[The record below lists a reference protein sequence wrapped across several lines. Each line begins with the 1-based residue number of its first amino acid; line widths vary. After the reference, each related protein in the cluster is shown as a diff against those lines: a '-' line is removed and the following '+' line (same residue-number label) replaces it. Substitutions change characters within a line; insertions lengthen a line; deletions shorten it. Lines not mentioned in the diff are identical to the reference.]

1 MQENGNKS
9 LLFCMILPHIDWIEH
24 DSEKLIEYIISIKEN
39 EPTWIIHMKRKSW
52 KEKTDNEGCQSHS
65 IIDGIFFMIFI
76 ERIF

>member
-39 EPTWIIHMKRKSW
+39 EPTWNNSYEKEIMKR
-52 KEKTDNEGCQSHS
+52 EN
-65 IIDGIFFMIFI
+65 
-76 ERIF
+76 R